1 MQPESSVTDS
11 KLMRLLDWVID
22 LEPQLIAQDA
32 SALKLRYPGVSNEI
46 LAQHVFAQAR
56 WKATASGALT
66 GLPGNLM
73 VAAPAA
79 LLDVT
84 TLLRLEAHAA
94 ARVACLY
101 HPDFLQDEEAKWEV
115 LVPVFGLSVVSQI
128 ARQAGMQ
135 AGMAMSRTVLR
146 KLVSKGSW
154 RALKRILAQHFGA
167 RVSQRALITKTVP
180 LVGALIGGAW
190 NYGEVTLLRARCV
203 RYFAEQDL
211 EKVAPRPQPIDT
223 TGEALGE
230 ATPANDN
237 EKAS

>member
-11 KLMRLLDWVID
+11 KLVRLLEWVID
-22 LEPQLIAQDA
+22 LEPRLIAHDA
-32 SALKLRYPGVSNEI
+32 SALKSRYPGVNNEV
-46 LAQHVFAQAR
+46 LADHVFADAR

-66 GLPGNLM
+66 GLPGNLL

-84 TLLRLEAHAA
+84 ALLRLEAHAA

-101 HPDFLQDEEAKWEV
+101 DPDFLQDEEAKWEV
-115 LVPVFGLSVVSQI
+115 LVPVFGINVLSQI
-128 ARQAGMQ
+128 ARQAGIQ
-135 AGMAMSRTVLR
+135 AGMAMSRKMLR
-146 KLVSKGSW
+146 KLVSKGSLS
-154 RALKRILAQHFGA
+154 ALKRILAQHFGA

-203 RYFAEQDL
+203 RYFADQDL
-211 EKVAPRPQPIDT
+211 QKFSQQAPEGAID
-223 TGEALGE
+223 
-230 ATPANDN
+230 ATAELVESAPANDN
-237 EKAS
+237 DDG